1 MNIILCL
8 TILIQMIMINRLSFA
23 FRHVKERH
31 AFTNINSLHI
41 YIMDWANKNGGDVEV
56 SDTKS
61 NVINSVHLDNQ
72 SNLTVFFDGF
82 KKDALPISRSE
93 YSKQC
98 ECVLFPKCCD
108 KEEWVL
114 FVETKYAK
122 DLQRAQKKEANY
134 PNRMVGQIKETVKY
148 FRNKDIIPPDKIVYA
163 IISFPNLVEE
173 FSSWVFPII
182 RQDGTEESI
191 LDILQNDRIIIR
203 ATNNAQIINAK
214 LLLLKS

>member
-1 MNIILCL
+1 
-8 TILIQMIMINRLSFA
+8 
-23 FRHVKERH
+23 
-31 AFTNINSLHI
+31 
-41 YIMDWANKNGGDVEV
+41 
-56 SDTKS
+56 
-61 NVINSVHLDNQ
+61 
-72 SNLTVFFDGF
+72 
-82 KKDALPISRSE
+82 
-93 YSKQC
+93 
-98 ECVLFPKCCD
+98 
-108 KEEWVL
+108 
-114 FVETKYAK
+114 
-122 DLQRAQKKEANY
+122 
-134 PNRMVGQIKETVKY
+134 MVGQIKETVKY